1 MSYWDLEFQ
10 FSRKVIIFGE
20 SDVGKTCF
28 AKRCELNIFIA
39 NPMRTIG
46 VNLWCKQIEIDN
58 VLHIFQFWDF
68 SGEHKFRNLLKM
80 YLRGV
85 DIGIFMFDLTN
96 LSTLLCFDY
105 WVDFVKK
112 NWERPIPIIIIGT
125 KADISSKEI
134 STRAKKFCLERHY
147 PYYIECS
154 SKTGDNI
161 QEVFQTLKELIQII
175 PHNQA
180 YFN

>member
-10 FSRKVIIFGE
+10 FCRKVIIFGE
-20 SDVGKTCF
+20 SNVGKTCF
-28 AKRCELNIFIA
+28 AKRCELNTFIE

-46 VNLWCKQIEIDN
+46 VSVWWKKIEIDN
-58 VLHIFQFWDF
+58 VIHTFQFWDF
-68 SGEHKFRNLLKM
+68 SGEHKFRNLLRM
-80 YLRGV
+80 YLKGV
-85 DIGIFMFDLTN
+85 DIGIFMFDLGN

-105 WVDFVKK
+105 WVDYVKE
-112 NWERPIPIIIIGT
+112 NWERPLPIIVIGT
-125 KADISSKEI
+125 KGDEGHPEI
-134 STRAKKFCLERHY
+134 SARAKNFCLERHY
-147 PYYIECS
+147 PYYIELS

-161 QEVFQTLKELIQII
+161 PEVFQTLRELVQII